1 MAKTVYES
9 TGKKL
14 VDEDIDEIILRLLGL
29 EDVYDLDYDEYKSL
43 LKEAMTIGRMNSTKM
58 ASSETEKL
66 TDEYKR
72 IKRKEGRFKVK
83 GKKVNTSSFVD
94 EQTKGGTY
102 KPKARS
108 LPGARSSQYR
118 PKTSAQKMFGFGSE
132 TTTTEEVSDSTEES
146 GVKSLPQGKIQG
158 SSISKTLASIEST
171 LQSILLTLTNQEK
184 SKDKADESARK
195 NAEKEKKRETEKGN
209 ESKILNSLKGV
220 GQKVIEP
227 FKGIF
232 DVILN
237 FFKNILLG
245 ALAVKLLKI
254 IQDPGKFFRD
264 LINPVIDFF
273 NGIIEGVYAFT
284 VDPIN
289 GLIDTIN
296 NALKGLTDIVNN
308 LTPWA
313 GGEKSEYQPIPN
325 IPTPTIPRLEPPEE
339 KEASGMAGGGKVTGD
354 TGEKISGMGPD
365 TQLVA
370 LQPGEVVMSKKAV
383 DAYGANNLLAMNA
396 AAGGTNRPSKG
407 IIPGYSGGGIVEY
420 LTGDRSHSGYRADH
434 GGGNYHEHIAFGSTA
449 ERDSAMN
456 YLQSKGIHI
465 GSINTGKHAP
475 GSYHYVDRA
484 FDVPL
489 YPNLQK
495 FDLSDDRK
503 GEEAFSAKVRKM
515 LVEGGF
521 TGSGIGDGA
530 SASVKPKEQK
540 VPGSGGGSK
549 GRWAPIL
556 DLIAEGE
563 SDTSGGYDAMNPSR
577 DTKAEGNPIT
587 QMTMKEV
594 REMAMKSSGTGA
606 AGRYQIMPAYNG
618 TNVFKKLVQDAGLN
632 YEKDLFSPANQD
644 KMAIH
649 RLEKT
654 RRGNDWLRGEMS
666 DEEFAKQLSFEWAA
680 LKNKG
685 GGAYDGDGRNKAS
698 IGYGRVIDALGK
710 VKSGAGSSSSSSSG
724 SSSRST
730 GSTESKPRKP
740 VKMNRH
746 WNETRIGPNKGQGRP
761 GVPPPPRRRRR
772 GKSSD
777 MTSGK
782 GSGSASSATGNS
794 QSVRKAFSAIDT
806 YNPDLLV
813 VKSIYN
819 IVG

>member
-1 MAKTVYES
+1 MAKTVYERS
-9 TGKKL
+9 GEKL
-14 VDEDIDEIILRLLGL
+14 VDETIDEIILRLLGL

-72 IKRKEGRFKVK
+72 IKRKTGRFKVK
-83 GKKVNTSSFVD
+83 EKKVNTSTFVD
-94 EQTKGGTY
+94 NQTKSGKYT
-102 KPKARS
+102 PSTRR
-108 LPGARSSQYR
+108 LPTAKSSQYR
-118 PKTSAQKMFGFGSE
+118 PKTSASKMFGFGSE
-132 TTTTEEVSDSTEES
+132 TTTEEVSDSTEEG
-146 GVKSLPQGKIQG
+146 GVKALPQGKIQG
-158 SSISKTLASIEST
+158 ISISKTLASIEST
-171 LQSILLTLTNQEK
+171 LQSILSTLTNQEK
-184 SKDKADESARK
+184 LKDSTAETARK
-195 NAEKEKKRETEKGN
+195 NAEKEKKREREKGS
-209 ESKILNSLKGV
+209 ESKILSSLKGV

-232 DVILN
+232 DTILN

-245 ALAVKLLKI
+245 ALAVKLLEI
-254 IQDPGKFFRD
+254 LQDPGKFFRD

-273 NGIIEGVYAFT
+273 NGIIEGIYGFT

-289 GLIDTIN
+289 GLIDIINGALKSLTDTIN
-296 NALKGLTDIVNN
+296 NIPFL
-308 LTPWA
+308 
-313 GGEKSEYQPIPN
+313 GGEKSEYTPIPL
-325 IPTPTIPRLEPPEE
+325 IPKPLIPRLEPPE
-339 KEASGMAGGGKVTGD
+339 KEASGMAGGGKVTSD

-365 TQLVA
+365 TQMVA

-383 DAYGANNLLAMNA
+383 EAYGANNLLALNA
-396 AAGGTNRPSKG
+396 AAGGTNRPSRG
-407 IIPGYSGGGIVEY
+407 MVPGYSGGGIVEY
-420 LTGDRSHSGYRADH
+420 LTGDSSHSGYRADH
-434 GGGNYHEHIAFGSTA
+434 GGGNYHEHIAFGSTS

-465 GSINTGKHAP
+465 GSVNTGRHAE

-495 FDLSDDRK
+495 FDLSDDKK
-503 GEEAFSAKVRKM
+503 GEQAFSAKVRKM
-515 LVEGGF
+515 LIDGGF
-521 TGSGIGDGA
+521 TGSGVGGGA
-530 SASVKPKEQK
+530 SGSPRPKDRK

-563 SDTSGGYDAMNPSR
+563 SDTSGGYNAMNPSR

-606 AGRYQIMPAYNG
+606 AGRYQIMPEYNG

-654 RRGNDWLRGEMS
+654 RGGNDWLRGEMT
-666 DEEFAKQLSFEWAA
+666 DEQFAKQLSLEWAA
-680 LKNKG
+680 LKNKS
-685 GGAYDGDGRNKAS
+685 GGAYDGDGRNKAT
-698 IGYGRVIDALGK
+698 IDYGRITSALGQ
-710 VKSGAGSSSSSSSG
+710 VKSGTGGSSSG
-724 SSSRST
+724 SPSGST
-730 GSTESKPRKP
+730 GSTESKPYTP
-740 VKMNRH
+740 PDMGGRH
-746 WNETRIGPNKGQGRP
+746 WNEVAIGKNKGQGRP
-761 GVPPPPRRRRR
+761 GVPPPRRHGRK
-772 GKSSD
+772 GKSSS
-777 MTSGK
+777 MMSGMNE
-782 GSGSASSATGNS
+782 SAGSASATSGAS
-794 QSVRKAFSAIDT
+794 QSGRTAFSCIDT
-806 YNPDLLV
+806 FNPDILV